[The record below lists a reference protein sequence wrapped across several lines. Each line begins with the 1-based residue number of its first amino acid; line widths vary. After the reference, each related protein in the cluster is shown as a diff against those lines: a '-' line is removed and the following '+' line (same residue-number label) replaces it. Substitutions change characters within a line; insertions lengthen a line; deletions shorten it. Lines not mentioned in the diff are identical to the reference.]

1 MKFPPGTGGLISR
14 HQKYSGRE
22 VTRGKEGKEK
32 GGKEGGGGE
41 ASLNREKQESLEFK
55 WPPSGLLESISDSV
69 NQ

>member
-41 ASLNREKQESLEFK
+41 ASLNREKQSHLSS
-55 WPPSGLLESISDSV
+55 SGLHQDFWSQLV
-69 NQ
+69 TQ